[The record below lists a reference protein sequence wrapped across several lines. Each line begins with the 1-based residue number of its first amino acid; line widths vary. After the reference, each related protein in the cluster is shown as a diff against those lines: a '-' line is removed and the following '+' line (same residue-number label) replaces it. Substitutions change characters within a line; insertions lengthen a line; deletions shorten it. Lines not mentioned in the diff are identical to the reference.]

1 MKTRS
6 APTILLLMLSLF
18 ETTSRGIDSF
28 DRLKFRLRDGYQVI
42 ALGAIGRL
50 DRLNLLIDTGSIPS
64 VVDGRIAEQ
73 LGVEITEADSVVFD
87 RRIRILSATLSNVRV
102 GPIFADT
109 LLASVG
115 DLSYLGGSNVDA
127 IIGLDVLR
135 RTSFSIDYDRRLL
148 TFGTI
153 AASGPYVDLVVI
165 PPFLT
170 VQVSCGGY
178 RFRLLVD
185 TGSRHIVL
193 FEQRVS
199 NRASYVRVPGDRP
212 LYHMAGTSHLQRVL
226 LSRLEIGS
234 LAIPRIEGL
243 VSNADVH
250 HYPPDIDG
258 ILGVRAIVS
267 RRVDFDFER
276 TRLGLH

>member
-1 MKTRS
+1 MKTLNV
-6 APTILLLMLSLF
+6 PTTLLVMLSLVEATPSGF
-18 ETTSRGIDSF
+18 GQF
-28 DRLKFRLRDGYQVI
+28 DQLRFRLRDGYQVI
-42 ALGAIGRL
+42 AQGAIGPL

-64 VVDGRIAEQ
+64 MVDGRIAEK
-73 LGVEITEADSVVFD
+73 LRVEITEAESAVFD
-87 RRIRILSATLSNVRV
+87 RKIPVLSTILSDVRV
-102 GPIFADT
+102 GPIVVNT
-109 LLASVG
+109 VLASVG
-115 DLSYLGGSNVDA
+115 DLSYLGDPHVDA
-127 IIGLDVLR
+127 IIGLDVLTR
-135 RTSFSIDYDRRLL
+135 SSFSIDYDHRLL

-153 AASGPYVDLVVI
+153 AAGDPYAHLDGVL
-165 PPFLT
+165 PFLT

-193 FEQRVS
+193 FERRVS
-199 NRASYVRVPGDRP
+199 DRVSYVRVPGDKL
-212 LYHMAGTSHLQRVL
+212 LYHMAGTSRLQRVL

-234 LAIPRIEGL
+234 LTIPRIEGL

-267 RRVDFDFER
+267 RRVDFDFEQN
-276 TRLGLH
+276 RLGLH

>member
-18 ETTSRGIDSF
+18 ENTLCGIDPF
-28 DRLKFRLRDGYQVI
+28 DRLKFRLGDGYQVV
-42 ALGAIGRL
+42 AHGAIGRL

-64 VVDGRIAEQ
+64 MVDGRIAEK
-73 LGVEITEADSVVFD
+73 LHVEITEAESAVFD
-87 RRIRILSATLSNVRV
+87 RKIPVLSTILSDVRV
-102 GPIFADT
+102 GPIVVDT

-115 DLSYLGGSNVDA
+115 DLSYLGDPHVDA
-127 IIGLDVLR
+127 IIGLDVLTR
-135 RTSFSIDYDRRLL
+135 SSFSIDYDHRLL

-153 AASGPYVDLVVI
+153 AAGDPYVHLDVVL
-165 PPFLT
+165 PFLT

-193 FEQRVS
+193 FERRVS
-199 NRASYVRVPGDRP
+199 DRVSYVRVPGDKL
-212 LYHMAGTSHLQRVL
+212 LYHMAGTSRLQRVL

-234 LAIPRIEGL
+234 LTIPRIEGL

-276 TRLGLH
+276 NRLGLH